1 MGRYLQGSR
10 ESTVVP
16 SKRRWP
22 PDPRASNGG
31 ECIFGFFFAS
41 ASDWW
46 AMLRARNLLWLGT
59 ETLSSM
65 VGVITD
71 SLTRCAAWAR
81 YADLVMNSGSFS
93 WVTHVSEKCFSTSL
107 KYPSTVIKVGGYQLL
122 TCFLCRCSLIMTCS
136 GWKAYPWK
144 EVLLSWL
151 GSKKSITVTLV

>member
-1 MGRYLQGSR
+1 MEYSCGLLRRHRTDEPCSER
-10 ESTVVP
+10 ESP
-16 SKRRWP
+16 LPWNR
-22 PDPRASNGG
+22 DA
-31 ECIFGFFFAS
+31 
-41 ASDWW
+41 
-46 AMLRARNLLWLGT
+46 LLD
-59 ETLSSM
+59 

-136 GWKAYPWK
+136 GWKAYP
-144 EVLLSWL
+144 
-151 GSKKSITVTLV
+151 